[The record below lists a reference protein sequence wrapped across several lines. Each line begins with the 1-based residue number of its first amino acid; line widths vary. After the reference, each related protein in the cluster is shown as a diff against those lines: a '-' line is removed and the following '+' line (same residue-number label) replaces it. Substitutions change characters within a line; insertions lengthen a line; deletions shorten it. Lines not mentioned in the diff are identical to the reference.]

1 MAASTRPDSL
11 SLVMAGGFTDGEQ
24 AVSDKARRVASG
36 TRIRALLATFIVLLL
51 VAFAGLM
58 LSVVS
63 SIFVRV
69 TPAIQSDLEWK
80 AAHGA
85 AELAHSMD
93 VGIAAED
100 PELLAAAARS
110 YTGDSDIAAL
120 VVARPD
126 GTVIFQ
132 RGSSPIRAERL
143 FAGAA
148 GRVTSASGLVWSWS
162 EATIESASVGKVA
175 LAVSL
180 ERLHAG
186 MKLRERLIWLSV
198 AGCVAGLL
206 VSVAFFHFWIGPLL
220 RLIAQAFVSLE
231 RTTAVALEST
241 RLKSEF
247 LANMSHEV
255 RTPMNGVIGMSEL
268 LMSTPLNVRQRR
280 YVGTIAA
287 SANSLLTIINDILD
301 FSKIEAAKLEI
312 RKLEF
317 SPTELVEDLTALLS
331 ERAHGKDLELAC
343 SVEAGVPD
351 RVLGDADR
359 LRQVLANLLSNAI
372 KFTEQGEVVARVK
385 LASAND
391 ARLLLHFEIV
401 DTGIGIAPEDTH
413 RLFQAF
419 SQIDGSLTRKYGGTG
434 LGLAISRRLV
444 ELMGG
449 TLEVDS
455 TPGKGSRFWFELPF
469 EAVGQ
474 SVAPR
479 LFNAQHEHVLI
490 VDDNETN
497 RLILEELLDRWRVR
511 HQSASSGADAL
522 ALIEQEFQKTDPFTT
537 LVLDVQMAGMT
548 GLEVARRLRKDERFA
563 KLHIVMLTSL
573 GKEAAA
579 IEGLGQWADQVLVKP
594 VKQADLAEALPGLR
608 VIRHSIPA
616 PVSTDTPATP
626 MTGRIL
632 VVEDHP
638 LNQEVM
644 KDLLDSLGHEFDLAA
659 NGEEALKAL
668 SSKEYALVLM
678 DCQMPVLDGYEAT
691 RRYRRAERELGRP
704 RLPIVAVTAH
714 ALADEREKVLR
725 AGMDD
730 FLTKPIQP
738 AGLRRVISRWLGRRS
753 GEIPAVQAPPAVAS
767 AAPAAS
773 SAPAA
778 AAASAPG
785 APAASA
791 VPAASAAA
799 APAVAAPA
807 LAAQAAPDR
816 AALRALLDRDT
827 PRSPRMCELFA
838 EQSREDLEFIQEAA
852 AVDDAES
859 LRLRS
864 HRLKGGAY
872 AFGAQR
878 LGDQAATIERRARAG
893 DLEVTDDVKTLI
905 KLFQETMTAVHA
917 ERDAAR
923 PLAGAGS

>member
-1 MAASTRPDSL
+1 MSASTRPDSL
-11 SLVMAGGFTDGEQ
+11 SLVMAGDFTGGEH
-24 AVSDKARRVASG
+24 AVSEKARRVASG
-36 TRIRALLATFIVLLL
+36 GRIRALLAAFIVLLL

-63 SIFVRV
+63 SIFARV

-100 PELLAAAARS
+100 PALLAAAARS
-110 YTGDSDIAAL
+110 YAGDADIAAL

-126 GTVIFQ
+126 GSIIFQ
-132 RGSSPIRAERL
+132 RGASPIHAEQL
-143 FAGAA
+143 FGGTA
-148 GRVTSASGLVWSWS
+148 GRVTDANGLVWSWS

-175 LAVSL
+175 LVVSL
-180 ERLHAG
+180 ERLRAG

-198 AGCVAGLL
+198 AGCITGLL

-331 ERAHGKDLELAC
+331 ERAHDKDLELAC

-372 KFTEQGEVVARVK
+372 KFTEQGEVVMRVK
-385 LASAND
+385 LASATD
-391 ARLLLHFEIV
+391 SRLLLHFEIV

-455 TPGKGSRFWFELPF
+455 VPGKGSRFWFELPF
-469 EAVGQ
+469 EAIGQ
-474 SVAPR
+474 SVTPR
-479 LFNAQHEHVLI
+479 VFSAHHEHVLI

-497 RLILEELLDRWRVR
+497 RLILEELLDRWGVR
-511 HQSASSGADAL
+511 HQSASSGAE
-522 ALIEQEFQKTDPFTT
+522 ALILLEQEFEKTDPFTT
-537 LVLDVQMAGMT
+537 IVLDVQMAGMT
-548 GLEVARRLRKDERFA
+548 GLEVARRIRKDERLA
-563 KLHIVMLTSL
+563 KLHVVMLTSL

-579 IEGLGQWADQVLVKP
+579 IEGLGQWAEQVLVKP
-594 VKQADLAEALPGLR
+594 VKQADLADALPGMR

-616 PVSTDTPATP
+616 PLSNEVPALP
-626 MTGRIL
+626 MAGARIL

-644 KDLLDSLGHEFDLAA
+644 KDLLDSLGHEFDLVT

-668 SSKEYALVLM
+668 ATKEYSLVLM

-704 RLPIVAVTAH
+704 RLPIIAVTAH
-714 ALADEREKVLR
+714 ALADERDKVLR

-738 AGLRRVISRWLGRRS
+738 AGLRRIISRWLARRS
-753 GEIPAVQAPPAVAS
+753 GQMAAVAAGATTPPAAPPPAVSATTS
-767 AAPAAS
+767 AA
-773 SAPAA
+773 
-778 AAASAPG
+778 G
-785 APAASA
+785 ADAEH
-791 VPAASAAA
+791 A
-799 APAVAAPA
+799 AP
-807 LAAQAAPDR
+807 
-816 AALRALLDRDT
+816 RALLDRDT
-827 PRSPRMCELFA
+827 PRSPRMCDLFT
-838 EQSREDLEFIQEAA
+838 EHSREDLEFIQEAA

-859 LRLRS
+859 MRLRS

-878 LGDQAATIERRARAG
+878 LGDQAAKLERRARAG

-905 KLFQETMTAVHA
+905 RLFQETMIAVNA
-917 ERDAAR
+917 ERAAAK
-923 PLAGAGS
+923 PLAGASQ